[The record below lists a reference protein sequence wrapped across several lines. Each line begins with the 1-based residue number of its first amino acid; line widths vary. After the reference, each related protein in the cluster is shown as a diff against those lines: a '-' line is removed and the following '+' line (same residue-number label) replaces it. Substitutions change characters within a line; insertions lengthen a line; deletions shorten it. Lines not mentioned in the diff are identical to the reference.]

1 MAVDDIVTTARDA
14 DIIIFAI
21 PPTFVSSCCKTL
33 LGKVKPT
40 AHAVSLIKGFE
51 RGDDGQFVL
60 ISQIIMRQLKV
71 ITQAEIFI
79 LLDTSIAYLLQ
90 FPLAPK

>member
-1 MAVDDIVTTARDA
+1 VDDIVTTARDA

>member
-1 MAVDDIVTTARDA
+1 MDDIVTTARDA

-79 LLDTSIAYLLQ
+79 LLDTSIAYLL
-90 FPLAPK
+90 